1 MYRLPDAF
9 DTRARDVTLAAA
21 GGGSTSTT
29 CSSCCIVSAI
39 VGTLVPA
46 QMLAG
51 VRGLH
56 SADENAS
63 DVSATHP
70 GKTEPAVVAAPA
82 RVDTGGELSVA
93 TPPTARASSP
103 VRDADTGHP
112 ATAPASGMT
121 PRQQRLLG
129 FFMFPLTILCAVAFG
144 LLSGGIGALLALVV
158 PFIVF
163 AKVYESH
170 RLPARDGLIRAA
182 ILTVGMSILLV
193 IEVVLWLSVM
203 GLF

>member
-39 VGTLVPA
+39 VGTVVPA

-56 SADENAS
+56 AVDDDAS
-63 DVSATHP
+63 DGAAGRL
-70 GKTEPAVVAAPA
+70 GKTEPAGAAVPA
-82 RVDTGGELSVA
+82 RVDTDVDIGVDALSA
-93 TPPTARASSP
+93 ASSP
-103 VRDADTGHP
+103 VTGAGTGHP
-112 ATAPASGMT
+112 LSAPASGMT

-129 FFMFPLTILCAVAFG
+129 FFMFPLTILCAIAFG
-144 LLSGGIGALLALVV
+144 VLSGGIGALLALVV